1 MFHQYYYINYDISFL
16 PFFIC
21 FVVSA
26 ALTVTNPVIST
37 IIMTI
42 PIMIQNKFKSSPFTT
57 I

>member
-26 ALTVTNPVIST
+26 ALTATSPVIST
-37 IIMTI
+37 IITI
-42 PIMIQNKFKSSPFTT
+42 PIMIQNKLKSSPFTT